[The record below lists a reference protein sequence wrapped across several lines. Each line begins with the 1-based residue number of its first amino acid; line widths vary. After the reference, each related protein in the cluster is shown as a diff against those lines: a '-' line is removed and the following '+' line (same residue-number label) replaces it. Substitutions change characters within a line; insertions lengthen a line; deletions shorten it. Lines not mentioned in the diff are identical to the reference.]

1 MHSMLLL
8 PAVIL
13 AFASPHHARSH
24 GLGVTVREAF
34 AATDGHIDRKVR
46 RRLAGDYRGVTGC
59 SAHAE
64 RRRRRG
70 RAPVRYQRWR
80 CHVVIR
86 GARFPR
92 ACRAEAFVM
101 GTHRR
106 HVVRIDW
113 LTVSRY
119 CRH

>member
-8 PAVIL
+8 PAMIL
-13 AFASPHHARSH
+13 AFAAPHDSRTHTV
-24 GLGVTVREAF
+24 GLTAREAF
-34 AATDGHIDRKVR
+34 RATDSRIDRKVR
-46 RRLAGDYRGVTGC
+46 RRLAADYRGVTGC

-64 RRRRRG
+64 RRRGG
-70 RAPVRYQRWR
+70 RSAVLYRRWR
-80 CHVVIR
+80 CRVVIR

-92 ACRAEAFVM
+92 PCRAEAFVI

-113 LTVSRY
+113 LRVSRY